1 MKRKEKLE
9 TPPQTKEHALK
20 LRKSIKSKKPDFQR
34 EEGWRYKRLKRSW
47 RRARGLDSKMRKKF
61 SGWPKSVEI
70 GYRGPKEARNLHPS
84 GYEEVLVRTL
94 DDIAKVDPKTQAI
107 RIAHGVGA
115 RKRVELLDRAKGRKI
130 HILNPREVKEEVIE
144 EVAEEAEKEKAE
156 VKEGEK
162 EEGEKKS

>member
-9 TPPQTKEHALK
+9 APPHTKETALK
-20 LRKSIKSKKPDFQR
+20 LRKRIKSKKPDFQR

-70 GYRGPKEARNLHPS
+70 GYRGPKEARGLHPS

-107 RIAHGVGA
+107 RIAHSVGA
-115 RKRVELLDRAKGRKI
+115 KKRVELLDRAKDRKI
-130 HILNPREVKEEVIE
+130 HILNPREVKEELIE
-144 EVAEEAEKEKAE
+144 EVTEEAEKEKTGA
-156 VKEGEK
+156 KEE
-162 EEGEKKS
+162 EEGEKK

>member
-9 TPPQTKEHALK
+9 TPRHTKEHALK
-20 LRKSIKSKKPDFQR
+20 LRKRIKSKKPDFQR
-34 EEGWRYKRLKRSW
+34 EEGWRYERLKKSW
-47 RRARGLDSKMRKKF
+47 RRARGLDSKMRKKY

-70 GYRGPKEARNLHPS
+70 GYRGPKEARDLHPS

-130 HILNPREVKEEVIE
+130 HILNPREVKEELIE
-144 EVAEEAEKEKAE
+144 EVTEEEAKKEKAE
-156 VKEGEK
+156 AKEE